1 MPPPPDPFIEHV
13 RELLSGLG
21 PVAARR
27 MFGGWG
33 LSVDGMNIGIVAW
46 DTLFLKTNAETEPQ
60 WLAAGARPFVYE
72 AKGKAMSLHYHT
84 PPEDAMESPA
94 LMLPWARLALQAA
107 LAARV
112 PAKKARAARPAK
124 QAKTAKR

>member
-1 MPPPPDPFIEHV
+1 MPTAPDPFIEHV

-46 DTLFLKTNAETEPQ
+46 DTLGAFYRSGHNNRRSMAECRQRLGQMCDGTFVCPQ
-60 WLAAGARPFVYE
+60 DVNRIFA
-72 AKGKAMSLHYHT
+72 
-84 PPEDAMESPA
+84 D
-94 LMLPWARLALQAA
+94 
-107 LAARV
+107 
-112 PAKKARAARPAK
+112 
-124 QAKTAKR
+124 

>member
-13 RELLSGLG
+13 RELLCGLG
-21 PVAARR
+21 PIAARR

-46 DTLFLKTNAETEPQ
+46 DTLYLKTNADTEAQ

-72 AKGKAMSLHYHT
+72 AKGRPMTLRYHT
-84 PPEDAMESPA
+84 APEDAMESPA

-107 LAARV
+107 LAARA
-112 PAKKARAARPAK
+112 PGKGRAARSVKKAG
-124 QAKTAKR
+124 R

>member
-1 MPPPPDPFIEHV
+1 MAQAPDPFIEHV

-72 AKGKAMSLHYHT
+72 AKGKAMTLHYHT
-84 PPEDAMESPA
+84 PPDDAMESPA

-112 PAKKARAARPAK
+112 PAKKPRAPARPAR
-124 QAKTAKR
+124 KTKR